1 MLYFEIT
8 IIGIIIIFQIYF
20 FVNVRLRIKELKHFF
35 PSDMN
40 TIEVKEVDIPRR
52 ILKDKNEFLAFLST
66 INTGANQV
74 VWEGEVCEKIEVLV
88 SNQPILDNHKD
99 FKTVLQSTNSY
110 LSKNKGAAAD
120 FNILQ
125 DTCERYIERLD
136 NSIGNLISVPLYIG
150 LAGTFIGII
159 VGLWG
164 IDFTAANGA
173 ISSDSIN
180 ALLTG
185 VIAAMSASL
194 MGLVLTV
201 INTAITYKK
210 TIYQNDTSKNLYY
223 DFLQR
228 ELLPALNV
236 GMAGSISSFRGVLNN
251 FIQKFGDNISE
262 YHDTA
267 ALLND
272 NLSKQHFVLQEINK
286 LSLTKTAQTIATT
299 FADLKNASD
308 EINQFYNYQKSLN
321 KNVTEAE
328 KVVQGLN
335 TTLDKFQNFNSNL
348 EAISQNVHSS
358 IKLQKQFKDSLEL
371 HFPTIDD
378 HRKVWRQQVDEIN
391 TDIKGAYKELTN
403 YFQSSN
409 RQITQFLDT
418 NENSFSSQY
427 DVKKGM
433 QLFVENSKIQNTQF
447 ENLGTQ
453 MMALRTD
460 LNGSH
465 NATLDLNK
473 DLVEAIKSLTLKI
486 STLEPSTTNK
496 IG

>member
-210 TIYQNDTSKNLYY
+210 AIYQNDTSKNLYY

-308 EINQFYNYQKSLN
+308 
-321 KNVTEAE
+321 
-328 KVVQGLN
+328 
-335 TTLDKFQNFNSNL
+335 
-348 EAISQNVHSS
+348 
-358 IKLQKQFKDSLEL
+358 
-371 HFPTIDD
+371 
-378 HRKVWRQQVDEIN
+378 
-391 TDIKGAYKELTN
+391 
-403 YFQSSN
+403 
-409 RQITQFLDT
+409 
-418 NENSFSSQY
+418 
-427 DVKKGM
+427 
-433 QLFVENSKIQNTQF
+433 
-447 ENLGTQ
+447 
-453 MMALRTD
+453 
-460 LNGSH
+460 
-465 NATLDLNK
+465 
-473 DLVEAIKSLTLKI
+473 
-486 STLEPSTTNK
+486 
-496 IG
+496 